1 MEDLSSMHSNSKED
15 YENIIKKKFESEKQ
29 AKLELRLMNQKC
41 MKLQQELEDS
51 RQQNQAMRM
60 KLQQELEMN
69 QKCMKLQQE
78 LEDSRM
84 KLQRELEQNQ
94 ANEKENNE
102 LFVKNTNLEME
113 IFFLKRKE
121 KK

>member
-60 KLQQELEMN
+60 KLQ
-69 QKCMKLQQE
+69 
-78 LEDSRM
+78 
-84 KLQRELEQNQ
+84 RELEQNQ